1 MGIFNNIKTKVNK
14 GINKGKAWCK
24 KHPVA
29 TKVIAGGT
37 AALAVTGAALGVY
50 AMTQKHEDEPEVTTT
65 FNLPEI
71 PEVPQ
76 IEEPKEEKTEWQKK
90 EEEDNK
96 VAWARDK
103 EDWQKIIDVADTIDS
118 DKYAEYEGYHVY
130 KLNDDWAVARVD
142 DNYNYHYKPET
153 VADEPT
159 AETTEEPAN
168 TEAAE

>member
-1 MGIFNNIKTKVNK
+1 MGIFSKIKTKVNN
-14 GINKGKAWCK
+14 GINRGKAWCK
-24 KHPVA
+24 KHPTT

-50 AMTQKHEDEPEVTTT
+50 AATRKSEDE
-65 FNLPEI
+65 LPDEI
-71 PEVPQ
+71 HLQVLPMNEVPQ
-76 IEEPKEEKTEWQKK
+76 IEEPKDDEKTEWQKK

-103 EDWQKIIDVADTIDS
+103 EDWQKIIDAADSIDS

-159 AETTEEPAN
+159 AETTEEPV